1 MTETKLYQLTL
12 NEEQCNLIIKAIDA
26 YRYIT
31 CDVMS
36 YDEIQDRQ
44 NKVIGPIFNQ
54 LPDELF

>member
-1 MTETKLYQLTL
+1 MTETKVYQLTL
-12 NEEQCNLIIKAIDA
+12 NEEQWDLILKAIDA

-44 NKVIGPIFNQ
+44 IKVIDPILKQ
-54 LPDELF
+54 LTDELF